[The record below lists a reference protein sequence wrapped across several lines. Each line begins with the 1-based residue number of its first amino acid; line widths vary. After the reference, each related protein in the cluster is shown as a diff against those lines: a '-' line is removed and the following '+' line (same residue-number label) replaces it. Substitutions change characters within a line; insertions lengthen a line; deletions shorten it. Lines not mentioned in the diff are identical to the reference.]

1 MIDQRTRKEKD
12 EPTLSIRIPGA
23 GIADERAHEERAE
36 RDVVFETADLSV
48 RYGSNVAVRGVSMK
62 IEANDIT
69 ALIGPSGCGKSTLIR
84 CFNRMNDLI
93 AGAVVSG
100 NVIYRAHDLYE
111 ADVDPDEVRRRIG

>member
-1 MIDQRTRKEKD
+1 MIDQRTRTKRD

-23 GIADERAHEERAE
+23 GIADERAHEGRAE
-36 RDVVFETADLSV
+36 RDVVFETAELSV

-62 IEANDIT
+62 IEASDIT

-93 AGAVVSG
+93 PGAVVSG
-100 NVIYRAHDLYE
+100 KVIYRTHDLYE
-111 ADVDPDEVRRRIG
+111 DDVDPVEVL